1 MGVSSKKSSK
11 QRPKEVDVN
20 QVNEQS
26 DAAPVQSK
34 KRSGVEIDE
43 IFSLKKNKKTR
54 VTEPSNDV
62 KGKSGE
68 KKKNEVATGSG
79 AESHKLEKRVKRK
92 NKLPADGDLFGDSS
106 KPRKKMSGLKIYT
119 EEELGLNKPDAGGTP
134 LCPFDC
140 DCCF

>member
-1 MGVSSKKSSK
+1 MGVSAKKSSK

-20 QVNEQS
+20 QVDEQS

-34 KRSGVEIDE
+34 KRSGDEIDE
-43 IFSLKKNKKTR
+43 IFSSKKNKKTR

-68 KKKNEVATGSG
+68 KKNEVATGSG
-79 AESHKLEKRVKRK
+79 AERHKLEKRVKRK